1 MAERGAQPGNTNAAK
16 ARVWTQAIERV
27 FEKRSSLV
35 DRNAELDLLAERL
48 VDLAKAGDMIA
59 LKEIGDRL
67 EGKPKQAIEAELTGN
82 LTVNVLRFADS
93 QPPE

>member
-35 DRNAELDLLAERL
+35 DRNAELDLLAEKL

-67 EGKPKQAIEAELTGN
+67 EGKPKQSIDADITGE

-93 QPPE
+93 EKPE